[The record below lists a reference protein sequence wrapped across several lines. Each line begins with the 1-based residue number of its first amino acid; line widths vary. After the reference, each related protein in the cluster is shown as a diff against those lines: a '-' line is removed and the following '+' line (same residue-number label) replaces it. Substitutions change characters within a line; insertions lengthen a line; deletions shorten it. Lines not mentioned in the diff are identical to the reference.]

1 MMETISVEELDRLES
16 EQGKVTPVSSGV
28 TPEVAD
34 RLSTVPMVDRDN
46 PDKEIVRHKN
56 MATFLGEKLMTPT
69 YRRQRERLAQDT
81 AGSMYAK
88 PEMGIIDTVGEFLRD
103 VGHAWY
109 EKTDTAIRDKQAL
122 AGAEEKIDVPKTVL
136 GSIGYQAKEGEF
148 SPLAERLVQYF
159 NIENETEKKGLN
171 TLLNHN
177 EGRTLTDL
185 RDMVAE
191 SLNIVNPERQTSPTI
206 FGDREY
212 DPIDVPNLIAES
224 LLASGVGSFI
234 SGEEGIS
241 VASSAFNTLVDIVQR
256 TGDLSREEALE
267 LTGEWVSQATVM
279 VSQNAAEIGEF
290 STEQLTNAQRRS
302 DPRGIV
308 MKPIDNVLT
317 NEHYQSGITYA
328 LARGAAYAESSI
340 MNKIGTSVQLLKE
353 GGWRFEGLDNVVL
366 HPVQRELMDNVVKK
380 VISGFP
386 DGLLTYKDAEALDAL
401 IAELNPRTGSWAKFT
416 PGVEETRAFR
426 SLEARKKGLGASVA
440 NELAEA
446 SFDLFCYLTEMSVV
460 RGIAMKT
467 PLGAYISGKPILSA
481 RMTER
486 VMRTAPGELTHLTAD
501 KVIRMTTFVNIL
513 RNAAFSGVNRAL
525 STEGNFKDKL
535 IAGGLTFLYTSTPA
549 TTGALLHKV
558 GYTADSI
565 IVPIAVDFI
574 SNTIITT
581 GVSYVPMYNQFGGFT
596 DDFIVNASVQMMLDL
611 GMSLSTRA
619 FLDSDKA
626 IESVIIRDRER
637 YKRLVAEGNERVGKT
652 SENEYVSIAIKQR
665 ASNERI
671 AEVLDKWNALIAEKA
686 TGKREVPGTPD
697 VDPDAIE
704 VRGYRDSEV
713 SRFRKREMKEVEQIG
728 KLYKQLSK
736 LIDKRSALTDE
747 INRLEQD
754 AQGAKGKV
762 AYHYSDKKIEKFEDV
777 AGGTWFTSNEKGY
790 SRRAKSG
797 VQNEVVIP
805 DSLNLAT
812 KKQATDLGLYA
823 GDKEAF
829 TANLK
834 ANGFDGVKMSV
845 DGETHYM
852 VLEPSKLS
860 QAKGKVEGGGE
871 APLIAEEA
879 LIQEAKKYKRA
890 EEFVKGQRDDN
901 SEDQELANSEWF
913 HGYQEGVTGGENKM
927 GEGLYLT
934 KNKDIALNRYGGGKN
949 LGIVVPVVK
958 NPLRLEPKIRK
969 KGYIKKLVDDKS
981 AGGVYETYGEKEIAD
996 IVRNDIGFSKFA
1008 ENENEIKK
1016 LGYAFRELFKELGDG
1031 DWNSNI
1037 EFFDT
1042 AIEKLGSPEK
1052 ARELVE
1058 AIGFD
1063 SILFNRGSGD
1073 SLLVFDKNKTESQ
1086 LTDIWNKAQG
1096 KVEGGGE
1103 ANDPKIAELKKQVS
1117 VLQGQET
1124 KVRNELDVLER
1135 KGIPDATEKPEP
1147 TPEGES
1153 QERIDSRARQRILA
1167 VYKELKDLI
1176 KQEDALN
1183 KDIEKMYLEGKPT
1196 RKLEKQQDEL
1206 LNKIRNLEIERDTMI
1221 STVGKPREVTLEQFE
1236 RAQLDSIEKQIKQF
1250 KAGLKAGGQLT
1261 LKDVRAFQ
1269 NYVQSVVKLSSGLTV
1284 KQQRDL
1290 TRLASKVDTK
1300 DKLDKA
1306 LSIIWNKVAE
1316 LKKENE
1322 RDIFVKASD
1331 RLLEKAKK
1339 AIGSKKFTPETS
1351 KVFTEAIK
1359 ARNSQTS
1366 EYLNYGPSVLE
1377 MILYD
1382 VTILNRSNDIT
1393 AEQARAVYNDLEAFY
1408 NSGAAT
1414 KEMIKQYNDAR
1425 NDTLIVS
1432 ALADIQGEG
1441 KELLGGTDTD
1451 IKEGRKKVSLGQK
1464 IMLGSLR
1471 WGVLMSGLV
1480 RHSSDARGTSIL
1492 ERFTDMFYPERHAQA
1507 VRKRYEDAK
1516 YDMFGR
1522 IYGTKNKNEVFD
1534 KVTKDLRDMVEIT
1547 VDMIVKDPGSKE
1559 ETIHPKKD
1567 KVSRTV
1573 ARQRKMEWDQPEGKK
1588 RLQKRS
1594 GYTEKTMEQIED
1606 FLTAQDYDLMREL
1619 RIGYDKMYSEV
1630 NAVYREVQGVDLPYR
1645 ANYSPFVPMRMSDK
1659 EAELNV
1665 LEQLHVDAGKKPTVG
1680 GKSFLKEIG
1689 DISRLDTI
1697 GDVFLYDR
1705 YVADMSHYIGF
1716 AKTLK
1721 DVNTI
1726 FNDSRIQEA
1735 IVRRD
1740 GQKVL
1745 DTIRVHIN
1753 TLSRG
1758 KLEASLN
1765 GLFSGIHR
1773 FISRWY
1779 IATLGLDAKR
1789 IAVQFL
1795 SAGLYLTEMSGKEF
1809 AYGILDLP
1817 RAYAS
1822 GDIEVIT
1829 KNMYMLDRG
1838 VSSRDMKMAL
1848 DAITEQQGEFQR
1860 RFIDNPRLNDISM
1873 FMLKAGDRGAIIMGA
1888 WGLYRHYTDKMK
1900 LPPVEALD
1908 KVLRFVNDSQQSKDL
1923 SQMSAIL
1930 MDGSPL
1936 VRAFTMYVHTPQQYL
1951 NNLWDAL
1958 VSSGRMGK
1966 GQLAKTV
1973 AAYMG
1978 MSLAYTIV
1986 QNAGKISLTSAST
1999 ALLAGPI
2006 ASGIPFIRDVIP
2018 PIIAA
2023 VFAQIYGE
2031 KQGASFSYSPI
2042 QNFSQDVVSVINTA
2056 AEMAEYG
2063 VDADTMIDLARSLG
2077 EMSAPF
2083 TGALGSG
2090 IKAMSN
2096 VARGIQHYVDY
2107 DDIGYMLGKFA
2118 GYTDSQLK
2126 D

>member
-16 EQGKVTPVSSGV
+16 AQGKVTPVSSGV

-34 RLSTVPMVDRDN
+34 RLSTVSMVDRDN
-46 PDKEIVRHKN
+46 PDKETVRHKN

-109 EKTDTAIRDKQAL
+109 EKTDTAIRDRQAQ
-122 AGAEEKIDVPKTVL
+122 AEAEEKIDVPKTVL

-191 SLNIVNPERQTSPTI
+191 SLDLVNPDRQTSPTI

-256 TGDLSREEALE
+256 TGGLGREEALE

-279 VSQNAAEIGEF
+279 VSRNAAEIGEF
-290 STEQLTNAQRRS
+290 TTDDLVNAQRRS

-340 MNKIGTSVQLLKE
+340 MNRIGTSVQLLKE

-386 DGLLTYKDAEALDAL
+386 DGLLTYKDAEALDRL
-401 IAELNPRTGSWAKFT
+401 IAELNPSTGSWAKFT

-440 NELAEA
+440 NEVAEA
-446 SFDLFCYLTEMSVV
+446 SFDLFCFLTEMSVV

-467 PLGAYISGKPILSA
+467 PLGAYISGKPGMSA
-481 RMTER
+481 RMAER
-486 VMRTAPGELTHLTAD
+486 YMRTAPGELTHLTAD
-501 KVIRMTTFVNIL
+501 KVLRMTTVANTL
-513 RNAAFSGVNRAL
+513 RNAAFTGVNRAL
-525 STEGNFKDKL
+525 STAGTFKDKMV
-535 IAGGLTFLYTSTPA
+535 AGGLTFLYTSTPA
-549 TTGALLHKV
+549 TTGMALHKV
-558 GYTADSI
+558 GYTADNVL
-565 IVPIAVDFI
+565 VPIAVDFL

-581 GVSYVPMYNQFGGFT
+581 GVSYVPMYNEFGGFT

-619 FLDSDKA
+619 FLRSDKVT
-626 IESVIIRDRER
+626 ESVITRDREAYR
-637 YKRLVAEGNERVGKT
+637 RAVALKNETVAKV
-652 SENEYVSIAIKQR
+652 SEDEYVSIKAKQR
-665 ASNERI
+665 AKLESVQ
-671 AEVLDKWNALIAEKA
+671 EVIDQWQEKVA
-686 TGKREVPGTPD
+686 REAKGKRAVPGTPD
-697 VDPDAIE
+697 VNTDDIE
-704 VRGYRDSEV
+704 VRGYRDPEV
-713 SRFRKREMKEVEQIG
+713 SRFRKREMKDAQRMGE
-728 KLYKQLSK
+728 LYKQLSA

-762 AYHYSDKKIEKFEDV
+762 
-777 AGGTWFTSNEKGY
+777 
-790 SRRAKSG
+790 
-797 VQNEVVIP
+797 
-805 DSLNLAT
+805 
-812 KKQATDLGLYA
+812 
-823 GDKEAF
+823 
-829 TANLK
+829 
-834 ANGFDGVKMSV
+834 
-845 DGETHYM
+845 
-852 VLEPSKLS
+852 
-860 QAKGKVEGGGE
+860 EGGV
-871 APLIAEEA
+871 
-879 LIQEAKKYKRA
+879 EAK
-890 EEFVKGQRDDN
+890 
-901 SEDQELANSEWF
+901 
-913 HGYQEGVTGGENKM
+913 
-927 GEGLYLT
+927 
-934 KNKDIALNRYGGGKN
+934 
-949 LGIVVPVVK
+949 
-958 NPLRLEPKIRK
+958 
-969 KGYIKKLVDDKS
+969 
-981 AGGVYETYGEKEIAD
+981 
-996 IVRNDIGFSKFA
+996 
-1008 ENENEIKK
+1008 
-1016 LGYAFRELFKELGDG
+1016 
-1031 DWNSNI
+1031 
-1037 EFFDT
+1037 
-1042 AIEKLGSPEK
+1042 
-1052 ARELVE
+1052 
-1058 AIGFD
+1058 
-1063 SILFNRGSGD
+1063 
-1073 SLLVFDKNKTESQ
+1073 
-1086 LTDIWNKAQG
+1086 
-1096 KVEGGGE
+1096 
-1103 ANDPKIAELKKQVS
+1103 DPKIAELEKQITTI
-1117 VLQGQET
+1117 QGQET
-1124 KVRNELDVLER
+1124 KIRNELDVLER

-1153 QERIDSRARQRILA
+1153 QERIDSRARQRLLA
-1167 VYKELKDLI
+1167 THKELNDLV
-1176 KQEDALN
+1176 KQEKALN
-1183 KDIEKMYLEGKPT
+1183 DEIEKKVAEGKSA
-1196 RKLEKQQDEL
+1196 RSLEKKQDDL
-1206 LNKIRNLEIERDTMI
+1206 LNKIRNLQIEQEAMMFTEG
-1221 STVGKPREVTLEQFE
+1221 TPREVTLEQFE

-1250 KAGLKAGGQLT
+1250 KAGLKAGEQLT
-1261 LKDVRAFQ
+1261 RKDIRAFQ
-1269 NYVQSVVKLSSGLTV
+1269 SYVQSVVKLATGLTP
-1284 KQQRDL
+1284 KQKLAL
-1290 TRLASKVDTK
+1290 TRMASKVGNK
-1300 DKLDKA
+1300 EQLDKT
-1306 LSIIWNKVAE
+1306 LSEIWMKTDE

-1322 RDIFVKASD
+1322 KELFIKASD

-1339 AIGSKKFTPETS
+1339 KIESKGFDPATA
-1351 KVFTEAIK
+1351 VLFREAIK
-1359 ARNSQTS
+1359 LRKNQATEHTS
-1366 EYLNYGPSVLE
+1366 FGQSALE
-1377 MILYD
+1377 MALYD
-1382 VTILNRSNDIT
+1382 ITMLNRSHDIT
-1393 AEQARAVYNDLEAFY
+1393 AEQARAVYNDLEAIY
-1408 NSGAAT
+1408 NNGAAT
-1414 KEMIKQYNDAR
+1414 KEGMKQREKAR
-1425 NDTLIVS
+1425 NETLIKS
-1432 ALADIQGEG
+1432 ALADIQGDG
-1441 KELLGGTDTD
+1441 PELVGGTDAQV
-1451 IKEGRKKVSLGQK
+1451 KEGRKGTSLARK
-1464 IMLGSLR
+1464 IILGSQR
-1471 WGVLMSGLV
+1471 WGSLMIGLAN
-1480 RHSSDARGTSIL
+1480 RSSDPKGTSFI
-1492 ERFTDMFYPERHAQA
+1492 ERFTDMFAAERHAQI
-1507 VRKRYEDAK
+1507 VRKNYTDDK
-1516 YDMFGR
+1516 MDMFGR
-1522 IYGTKNKNEVFD
+1522 IFGTKNKNEVHD
-1534 KVTKDLRDMVEIT
+1534 KVTKDLQDMVKIT
-1547 VDMIVKDPGSKE
+1547 VDMVVKDPGSKE
-1559 ETIHPKKD
+1559 ETIHPKSD
-1567 KVSRTV
+1567 EISRTV
-1573 ARQRKMEWDQPEGKK
+1573 ARQRWMEWQQPEGKK

-1619 RIGYDKMYSEV
+1619 RIAYDRMYADV
-1630 NAVYREVQGVDLPYR
+1630 NVVYREVQGVDLPYR

-1659 EAELNV
+1659 EVELNV
-1665 LEQLHVDAGKKPTVG
+1665 LEQLHVDAGKKVTVG

-1765 GLFSGIHR
+1765 GLFSGVHR
-1773 FISRWY
+1773 YISRWY

-1789 IAVQFL
+1789 IAIQLL

-1809 AYGILDLP
+1809 VTGMLDLP
-1817 RAYAS
+1817 RAYAT
-1822 GDIEVIT
+1822 GEIEVIT
-1829 KNMYMLDRG
+1829 KNPYMLDRG
-1838 VSSRDMKMAL
+1838 VNPTRDMKMAL
-1848 DAITEQQGEFQR
+1848 DAIAEQQSVFQR
-1860 RFIDNPRLNDISM
+1860 KFIDNPRLNDIAM
-1873 FMLKAGDRGAIIMGA
+1873 VMLKAGDRGAIIMGA
-1888 WGLYRHYTDKMK
+1888 WGLYKHYTEKMG
-1900 LPPVEALD
+1900 LQGADALD

-1958 VSSGRMGK
+1958 VSRGRMGN
-1966 GQLAKTV
+1966 GQLAKTIV
-1973 AAYMG
+1973 AYMG
-1978 MSLAYTIV
+1978 MSLSYSVI
-1986 QNAGKISLTSAST
+1986 QNAGKISLTSATVS
-1999 ALLAGPI
+1999 LLAGPV
-2006 ASGIPFIRDVIP
+2006 ANGIPFIRDVVP
-2018 PIIAA
+2018 PIVAA

-2056 AEMAEYG
+2056 MEMAEYG
-2063 VDADTMIDLARSLG
+2063 VDADTTIDLARSLG

-2083 TGALGSG
+2083 TGALGAG
-2090 IKAMSN
+2090 IKATSN
-2096 VARGIQHYVDY
+2096 VAKGIQHYVDY
-2107 DDIGYMLGKFA
+2107 DDIGYMLMKFA